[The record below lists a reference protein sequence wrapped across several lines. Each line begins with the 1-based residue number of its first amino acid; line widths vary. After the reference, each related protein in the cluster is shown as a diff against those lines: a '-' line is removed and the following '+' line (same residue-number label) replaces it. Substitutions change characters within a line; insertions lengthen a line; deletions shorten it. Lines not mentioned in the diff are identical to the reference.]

1 MTTNASNRCEFLD
14 VLEEA
19 AKIKTPVTV
28 ELRGGD
34 SFTDSVQ
41 DVVTESGEDY
51 AQFERRGRVP
61 VSQISRCEPSPR
73 IHDAPSYDDKL

>member
-1 MTTNASNRCEFLD
+1 MTTTNSGRCEFLD

-19 AKIKTPVTV
+19 VKLKQPVTV
-28 ELRGGD
+28 ELQGGE
-34 SFTDSVQ
+34 SFSDGVQ

-73 IHDAPSYDDKL
+73 THDAPSYDDKL

>member
-1 MTTNASNRCEFLD
+1 MTTTNSGRCDFLD

-19 AKIKTPVTV
+19 VKFKKPVTV
-28 ELRGGD
+28 ELQGGE

-41 DVVTESGEDY
+41 DVVTESGEDF
-51 AQFERRGRVP
+51 AEFEQRGRVP

-73 IHDAPSYDDKL
+73 IHNTPSYDDKL